1 MREECERDI
10 QSMMMTKK
18 VFNFCKSLLFLPR
31 LEILVRIEEEQV
43 CEPGVSSQIL
53 LLVFLGLFEDT
64 RVKHP
69 SIYSYSHVIQI
80 GMKIGMFAYLTTEEV
95 SSLHAPGFTR
105 SLLCSII
112 DSVFLSLL
120 ETMNERTVQSVSLA
134 FSCFFLPKTCV
145 IPVVHSFSGIFR
157 REREREKEV
166 CALLRPSLVDL
177 IPFLNLADCPSPLL
191 VSSGYPGISSHCL

>member
-80 GMKIGMFAYLTTEEV
+80 GMKIGMFSYLTTYRR
-95 SSLHAPGFTR
+95 SLFFTR
-105 SLLCSII
+105 TWIYQVFPHLLLCSII
-112 DSVFLSLL
+112 DSVLSFTSWDDERDDSTVCVSCLFMLFPSKDLCDSCCSLL
-120 ETMNERTVQSVSLA
+120 
-134 FSCFFLPKTCV
+134 
-145 IPVVHSFSGIFR
+145 FR
-157 REREREKEV
+157 DFQERERKRCV
-166 CALLRPSLVDL
+166 LFFVLFS
-177 IPFLNLADCPSPLL
+177 
-191 VSSGYPGISSHCL
+191 